1 MERKSS
7 TLRNFRG
14 DAGGLQGA
22 TWGTGEEE
30 EEEEERE
37 KDEHERKGQ
46 SMVGEMRVG
55 RNNLHSCASLLF
67 LMSWQWPLCVSAAVL
82 FFFFFFFCGT
92 HRAAALAAAT
102 AHLAAYRDEG
112 AQLIR
117 PQSEGRKKIW
127 KRKMGRGKK
136 EILKGDLK
144 YAEGDRASP

>member
-22 TWGTGEEE
+22 TRGTGEEE

-46 SMVGEMRVG
+46 SMVGEMRTTYTLVHRYCFDELAMAPVCERG
-55 RNNLHSCASLLF
+55 CA
-67 LMSWQWPLCVSAAVL
+67 
-82 FFFFFFFCGT
+82 FFFFF
-92 HRAAALAAAT
+92 AAHTAPLHWQLRQHIWPPIAT
-102 AHLAAYRDEG
+102 RERSSLGPRVRG
-112 AQLIR
+112 
-117 PQSEGRKKIW
+117 GKKSW

>member
-22 TWGTGEEE
+22 TRGTGEEE

-82 FFFFFFFCGT
+82 FFFLFFF
-92 HRAAALAAAT
+92 AAHTVPLHWQLRQHIWPPIAT
-102 AHLAAYRDEG
+102 RERSSLGPRVRGEKKA
-112 AQLIR
+112 
-117 PQSEGRKKIW
+117 GREKW
-127 KRKMGRGKK
+127 EEVKRK
-136 EILKGDLK
+136 
-144 YAEGDRASP
+144 Y

>member
-55 RNNLHSCASLLF
+55 RNNLHSCALLLF

-82 FFFFFFFCGT
+82 FFFFFFLRHTPRRCIGSCDST
-92 HRAAALAAAT
+92 SGRLSRRGSAA
-102 AHLAAYRDEG
+102 H
-112 AQLIR
+112 
-117 PQSEGRKKIW
+117 
-127 KRKMGRGKK
+127 
-136 EILKGDLK
+136 
-144 YAEGDRASP
+144 

>member
-22 TWGTGEEE
+22 TRGTGEEE

-46 SMVGEMRVG
+46 SMVGEMRTTYTLVHRYCFDELAMAPVCERG
-55 RNNLHSCASLLF
+55 CA
-67 LMSWQWPLCVSAAVL
+67 
-82 FFFFFFFCGT
+82 FFFSFFFCGT

-117 PQSEGRKKIW
+117 PQSEGRKKSW